1 VLPSNKAM
9 MAFVG
14 PDRAQRH
21 LHLPRRDRARGR
33 ARSGLGASKPAAPP
47 AEEDTAAT
55 RRLALA
61 EARRRRVTQVG
72 GLVTA
77 LLVVAILVGG
87 VMLQPGPPP
96 KAAALAVAPDAQG
109 SIDLALASVNDGN
122 IHFFEVP
129 DPKSPGA
136 SLRFFAIKKPDG
148 AIQACMDACE
158 ICGDL
163 GYYQD
168 AGGLNCRNCGA
179 PINLPTL
186 GQTGGCNPIPVA
198 SKIDGEFVRVD
209 AASIYDKRVLAKG
222 KR

>member
-14 PDRAQRH
+14 PIVRNDTYIFLAAIVIAVV
-21 LHLPRRDRARGR
+21 LV
-33 ARSGLGASKPAAPP
+33 GLGGARPPLAPQG
-47 AEEDTAAT
+47 EDSAAT

-61 EARRRRVTQVG
+61 EERRRRVTQVG

-77 LLVVAILVGG
+77 LLVIAILVGG

-96 KAAALAVAPDAQG
+96 KAEALAVTPDAAG
-109 SIDLALASVNDGN
+109 SIDLALASVGDGN
-122 IHFFEVP
+122 IHFFEVA
-129 DPKSPGA
+129 DPAGA
-136 SLRFFAIKKPDG
+136 GTMLRFFAIKKPDG
-148 AIQACMDACE
+148 SLQACMDACE

-168 AGGLNCRNCGA
+168 ASGLNCRNCGA

-186 GQTGGCNPIPVA
+186 GQTGGCNPIPVVSRVA
-198 SKIDGEFVRVD
+198 GDKLVVD
-209 AASIYDKRVLAKG
+209 AASIYDKRLLAKG